1 MKATASGSPHPGG
14 RASSGGLPRQRKEQA
29 FLPTLFDRLC
39 DDAPHEKTEGPD
51 AYALN
56 RNRLRQVVLRDLQTL
71 LNTTDISEQIDAGVY
86 EAAAASGINYG
97 VPPLAGGYLSEK
109 KWGDIERLI
118 RRAIARFEP
127 RLLPDTLIVRPVH
140 KDKASAHYNVL
151 TFEISGHIHMNPYPI
166 EFSVQSAVDLETSR
180 IELHPR

>member
-1 MKATASGSPHPGG
+1 MTSSTFLHPGS
-14 RASSGGLPRQRKEQA
+14 RSLAPDRTTPRQHKEQV

-39 DDAPHEKTEGPD
+39 DDAPHEKTEAPE

-56 RNRLRQVVLRDLQTL
+56 RSRMRALVLRDLQTL
-71 LNTTDISEQIDAGVY
+71 LNTTDISEQLDAKVFA
-86 EAAAASGINYG
+86 AAAASSINYG

-118 RRAIARFEP
+118 RKAIARFEP
-127 RLLPDTLIVRPVH
+127 RLVPETLVVKPVH

-151 TFEISGHIHMNPYPI
+151 TFEISGHIHMSPYPI
-166 EFSVQSAVDLETSR
+166 EFAVQSAVDLETNR
-180 IELHPR
+180 IDLHPR